1 MENNKEITMAEMI
14 EDIDKS
20 MKKLKNG
27 DIIKGKVIKV
37 TENEVLVNIGYM
49 ADGIISKE
57 ELSDDENIDPRDIL
71 KADDEIDVY
80 VLQVDDEEGNVVLS
94 KN

>member
-57 ELSDDENIDPRDIL
+57 ELSDD
-71 KADDEIDVY
+71 
-80 VLQVDDEEGNVVLS
+80 
-94 KN
+94 